1 MRVFV
6 TGATGWV
13 GSAVVR
19 ELTGAG
25 HQVVGLSRSEE
36 KGRALAAQGAE
47 VLHATLD
54 DLDTLR
60 EAARGADAVLHLAF
74 NHDFTR
80 YAEAAVQD
88 RRAIEAIG
96 EELGG
101 TDKVLLVTSGVAL
114 LAQGRLATEDDAPPA
129 DADLPRRSE
138 VAARELA
145 TRGVRAA
152 TVRLSP
158 STHGVGEA
166 HGFVPTLIDLAR
178 RTGVS
183 AYVGDGANRWPGV
196 HVDDAARVYR
206 LALESGA
213 GEAAYHA
220 VADEG
225 VAFRDIA
232 GAIGR
237 KLGLPVEPRAPEHFG
252 WLGMFAGADMAA
264 SSARTRT
271 VLGWEPRGPGL
282 LADIADAAYY
292 P

>member
-114 LAQGRLATEDDAPPA
+114 LAQGRLATEEDAPPA

-158 STHGVGEA
+158 
-166 HGFVPTLIDLAR
+166 
-178 RTGVS
+178 
-183 AYVGDGANRWPGV
+183 
-196 HVDDAARVYR
+196 
-206 LALESGA
+206 
-213 GEAAYHA
+213 
-220 VADEG
+220 
-225 VAFRDIA
+225 
-232 GAIGR
+232 
-237 KLGLPVEPRAPEHFG
+237 
-252 WLGMFAGADMAA
+252 
-264 SSARTRT
+264 
-271 VLGWEPRGPGL
+271 
-282 LADIADAAYY
+282 
-292 P
+292 